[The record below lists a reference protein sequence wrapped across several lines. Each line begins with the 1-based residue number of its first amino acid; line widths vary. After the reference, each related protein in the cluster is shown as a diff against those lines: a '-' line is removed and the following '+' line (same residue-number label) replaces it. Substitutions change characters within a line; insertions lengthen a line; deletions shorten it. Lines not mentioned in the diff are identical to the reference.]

1 MELPVL
7 GRSSPVT
14 RMMWAKAWAMA
25 TRLNFAALE
34 FGGLAL

>member
-1 MELPVL
+1 MDIPVL

-14 RMMWAKAWAMA
+14 WMMWATAWAMA